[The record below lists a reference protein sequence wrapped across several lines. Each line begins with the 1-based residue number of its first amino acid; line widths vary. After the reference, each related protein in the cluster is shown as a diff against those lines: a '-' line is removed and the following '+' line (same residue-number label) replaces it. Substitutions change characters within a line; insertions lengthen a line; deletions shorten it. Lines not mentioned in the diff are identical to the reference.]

1 MIKVTDMSKEEL
13 VYYGTQIGEAFVAEG
28 AGLAATASKED
39 MVKAFEIMTEY
50 FYKAGVLYTTSE
62 QHEGF
67 LAYWRKNTKIKMG
80 PALHMGFRML
90 REMSFKGIKAV
101 IGGGEERYAKLYKKE
116 KDYIAVS
123 MVVVLKEF
131 QGKGFMKKVLEQPFA
146 EARELGIPCVLDTD
160 TPLKVTKYE
169 KCGMKNTGRKALKS
183 GACLYTMEYR

>member
-50 FYKAGVLYTTSE
+50 FYKSGVLYTTSE
-62 QHEGF
+62 RHEGF

-131 QGKGFMKKVLEQPFA
+131 QGKGFMK
-146 EARELGIPCVLDTD
+146 RYWNS
-160 TPLKVTKYE
+160 PLQRQESLAFPVFWTRIHRSRSPS
-169 KCGMKNTGRKALKS
+169 MKSA
-183 GACLYTMEYR
+183 A

>member
-28 AGLAATASKED
+28 AGLAAIASKED

-67 LAYWRKNTKIKMG
+67 LAYWHKTTKMKIG
-80 PALHMGFRML
+80 AALHMVFRML

-146 EARELGIPCVLDTD
+146 EARKLGILCVLDTD

-169 KCGMKNTGRKALKS
+169 KCGMKNTGKKALKS

>member
-28 AGLAATASKED
+28 AGLAAIASKED

-67 LAYWRKNTKIKMG
+67 LAYWHKTTKMKIG
-80 PALHMGFRML
+80 AALHMVFRML

-101 IGGGEERYAKLYKKE
+101 IGGGEERYAKLYKK
-116 KDYIAVS
+116 K
-123 MVVVLKEF
+123 
-131 QGKGFMKKVLEQPFA
+131 
-146 EARELGIPCVLDTD
+146 RT
-160 TPLKVTKYE
+160 T
-169 KCGMKNTGRKALKS
+169 
-183 GACLYTMEYR
+183 